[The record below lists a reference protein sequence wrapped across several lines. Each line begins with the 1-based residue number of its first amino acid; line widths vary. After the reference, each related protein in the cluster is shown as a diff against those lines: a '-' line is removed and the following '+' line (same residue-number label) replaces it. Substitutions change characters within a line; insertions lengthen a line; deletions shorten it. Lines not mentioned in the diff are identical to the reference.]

1 MKPKKT
7 ISANILTVGLV
18 TLLMIGSLV
27 IFQVYSAL
35 TKSQISDVQQKF
47 IKPLDGIIKEET
59 VENLVNR
66 RWFNRSELD
75 RPMVINS
82 PEASE
87 TGKVVE
93 E

>member
-1 MKPKKT
+1 
-7 ISANILTVGLV
+7 
-18 TLLMIGSLV
+18 MIGSLV